1 MYPTHITHYFEIT
14 VAAHPDRVAVY
25 DGERSITFQ
34 QFHERILCEAARIS
48 RRLGGKTGQ
57 IVAVLLP
64 KSLDAVVADL
74 AVLYSGNAYMN
85 LDVKSPE
92 QRTRAILAQTCPSL
106 LIADGMPRPCCE
118 DVPFFM
124 LDAAQTRLE
133 HEEREAVLALRERC
147 IDTDLLCLINTSGST
162 GTPKAVALNHRSF
175 IDFTEA
181 VMDAGLISDTEI
193 VGSLSPVIFDIFSF
207 ELCMLMAKGS
217 ALVLIP
223 DSLAAFPARMLELM
237 ATRKVSFIFW
247 VPTIMVN
254 IANMD
259 LLRQIPLPA
268 LHMVWFAGEVFPTA
282 KFNYWRA
289 HLPQA
294 TFANFYGPIEIT
306 LDCVYHIVRRA
317 LRDDEPIPIGKP
329 FRNTAILVLSD
340 ANEPITPD
348 RPGEEGELCVRGSS
362 LALGYYNNPEKT
374 SAAFVQNPL
383 NTAYPEIIYR
393 TGDIVAWNEYGELVF
408 RGRKD
413 TLIKHKGYRIEL
425 AEIEHVAVALKLVS
439 NCCALYDAEQKK
451 IVLVYEAPAPLPE
464 KDLRQELARELPR
477 YMVPTVYRHV
487 ADMPRNTNGKIDRLA
502 LQQHVTLRG
511 YHELP

>member
-1 MYPTHITHYFEIT
+1 MYPTHITQYFEST
-14 VAAHPDRVAVY
+14 VTAHSDSVAVY
-25 DGERSITFQ
+25 DGEHSVTFRQ
-34 QFHERILCEAARIS
+34 LHERVLCEAARIN
-48 RRLGGKTGQ
+48 RMLGGKTGQ

-85 LDVKSPE
+85 LDVKNPD
-92 QRTRAILAQTCPSL
+92 QRTRAILVQTRPSL
-106 LIADGMPRPCCE
+106 LIADGVPGPCCE
-118 DVPFFM
+118 GVPFLL
-124 LDAAQTRLE
+124 LDAAQAPLE
-133 HEEREAVLALRERC
+133 HEKREAVLALRERC
-147 IDTDLLCLINTSGST
+147 IDTDVLCLINTSGST
-162 GTPKAVALNHRSF
+162 GTPKAVALDHRSF

-181 VMDAGLISDTEI
+181 VIDAGLIADSEI

-237 ATRKVSFIFW
+237 VTRKVSFIFW

-259 LLRQIPLPA
+259 LLHQIPLPA
-268 LHMVWFAGEVFPTA
+268 LKMIWFAGEVFPTA

-329 FRNTAILVLSD
+329 FRNTAVLVLND
-340 ANEPITPD
+340 TDEAIPAD
-348 RPGEEGELCVRGSS
+348 MPGVEGELCVRGSS
-362 LALGYYNNPEKT
+362 LALGYYNDPEKT

-393 TGDIVAWNEYGELVF
+393 TGDMVVWNEYGELMF

-425 AEIEHVAVALKLVS
+425 AEIEHVAMALKLVS
-439 NCCALYDAEQKK
+439 NCCALYDTEQKK
-451 IVLVYEAPAPLPE
+451 IVLVYEAPVQIPE
-464 KDLRQELARELPR
+464 KELRQALGRELPR
-477 YMVPTVYRHV
+477 YMVPTVYRYV
-487 ADMPRNTNGKIDRLA
+487 ADMPRNTNGKLDRLS
-502 LQQHVTLRG
+502 LQQYLN
-511 YHELP
+511 